1 MVAKIS
7 SPMMFQAFLK
17 NKTLKQSEPGA
28 LLLSITEMTLQ
39 TSCLVIGLSKA
50 SKQSVGTLG
59 PMLQIKM
66 EVVGFRSWA
75 IKSFLK

>member
-39 TSCLVIGLSKA
+39 ISCLGLSKA

-59 PMLQIKM
+59 PMLEIKM